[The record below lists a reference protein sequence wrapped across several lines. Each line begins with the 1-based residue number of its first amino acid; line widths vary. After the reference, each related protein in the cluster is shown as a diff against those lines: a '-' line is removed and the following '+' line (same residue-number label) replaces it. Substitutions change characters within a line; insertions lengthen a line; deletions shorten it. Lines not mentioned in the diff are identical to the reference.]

1 MVFLPSAFLLYYRF
15 SFFFLKLVRGG
26 IPPVGFFFLYCR
38 FRSFFHCHVFS
49 PEIKINNYF
58 LKQGL
63 IKPYFLQHEVND
75 QAQQQEAN
83 VNEQVNLQISE
94 DNVNDQAQQQEA
106 NDNDQV
112 NLQLSESEQQ
122 EVNDQNPQQDINDT
136 WCKCCNYSYC
146 LCRTD
151 SRNKKPGRKRH
162 SYCCVCGKYKCKTNK
177 YGNYMSQTGFL
188 FNWKGELGNRNKIR
202 KMKINI

>member
-15 SFFFLKLVRGG
+15 SFFFLFFFNL
-26 IPPVGFFFLYCR
+26 VGFGH
-38 FRSFFHCHVFS
+38 FRCHVFS

-58 LKQGL
+58 LNQGF
-63 IKPYFLQHEVND
+63 IKPYFLQHEVD

-94 DNVNDQAQQQEA
+94 DNFNDQAQQQVA
-106 NDNDQV
+106 NDNVQV

-151 SRNKKPGRKRH
+151 SRNKKPGLKRH
-162 SYCCVCGKYKCKTNK
+162 SYCCVCGKYKCKPNK

-188 FNWKGELGNRNKIR
+188 FNWKGELINRNKIR